1 MKGMKRGSIFAQ
13 AFSVAAV
20 LPISLAAQDRAR
32 SVGKIVDSYIRAEG
46 GAKRLAQQRAVEF
59 QGTVTDAES
68 KASGSFTMI
77 LERPSRLYREFSIG
91 GQTVREAYNGKS
103 AWREDSSGLRTLTG
117 ADGSELETEAHFRN
131 QRLVG
136 YKKDRERVQW
146 LGDATVRGH
155 AAQQLEV
162 ITATNIRRRLY
173 FDPSSHLI
181 LEEATPRGKD
191 ESAAE
196 QVFYDD
202 YRSIDGIPEP
212 FKIEYQQNGH
222 DWTATMSRVSHNPAI
237 QETVFAFPTAS
248 NRPLPDI
255 ADLLKA
261 VDSNQKAIEK
271 LVEQYTCDKTE
282 EEFELD
288 SRGNVKSKGVK
299 EYNVFYLGGDEV
311 DRLVRKDGRA
321 LDAAGEQKED
331 EHIQKAVKDYDKKEA
346 RKQQREGRGEEPK
359 KDKDDVQLSDFL
371 RMDHFTN
378 PRRETFHG
386 HDVIVFDFEPN
397 PSYKPSSM
405 VESLIHELTGA
416 VWIDEQ
422 AKDVARLE
430 AYLSGNFKVAGGLLA
445 SLKKG
450 SAFTFEQS
458 KINEEVWMPSY
469 LEAHVNAK
477 LLLLKGLEGNF
488 VQRYANYRKFHVE
501 SVTRQGAVKAN

>member
-1 MKGMKRGSIFAQ
+1 MKRRLLFGYSLTLMTIL
-13 AFSVAAV
+13 SV
-20 LPISLAAQDRAR
+20 SLGAQDRAR
-32 SVGKIVDSYIRAEG
+32 NAGKLVDAYVRAEG
-46 GAKRLAQQRAVEF
+46 GARRLAQQRTVEF

-68 KASGSFTMI
+68 RATGSFKMI
-77 LERPSRLYREFSIG
+77 IERPSRLYREFSIG
-91 GQTVREAYNGKS
+91 SQKVREAYNGKS
-103 AWREDSSGLRTLTG
+103 AWREDASGLRTLTG
-117 ADGSELETEAHFRN
+117 AAGSELETEAHFRN
-131 QRLVG
+131 QRFVG
-136 YKKDRERVQW
+136 YKKDGERVQW

-155 AAQQLEV
+155 AAQEVEV
-162 ITATNIRRRLY
+162 ITPTNIRRQVY
-173 FDPSSHLI
+173 FDTPSHLI
-181 LEEATPRGKD
+181 VEEAVPHGKD
-191 ESAAE
+191 ESATE
-196 QVFYDD
+196 RVFYDD
-202 YRSIDGIPEP
+202 YRSIDGIAEP
-212 FKIEYQQNGH
+212 FRIEYQQDGH
-222 DWTATMSRVSHNPAI
+222 DWTITITRVSHNPAI
-237 QETVFAFPTAS
+237 PETAFAFPTSS

-288 SRGNVKSKGVK
+288 SHGNVKSKGVK

-311 DRLVRKDGRA
+311 DRLVKKDGHP
-321 LDAAGEQKED
+321 LDAAAEQKED
-331 EHIQKAVKDYDKKEA
+331 EHIQKAIKDYEK
-346 RKQQREGRGEEPK
+346 RKVRNQERASRGEEPK
-359 KDKDDVQLSDFL
+359 KDRDDVQVSDFL
-371 RMDHFTN
+371 RMDRFTN
-378 PRRETFHG
+378 PRREAFHG

-397 PSYKPSSM
+397 PSYKPASM

-430 AYLSGNFKVAGGLLA
+430 AYLSGNFKVGGGLLA

-488 VQRYANYRKFHVE
+488 VQRYSNYQKFHVD
-501 SVTRQGAVKAN
+501 SVTKPAPLKAN